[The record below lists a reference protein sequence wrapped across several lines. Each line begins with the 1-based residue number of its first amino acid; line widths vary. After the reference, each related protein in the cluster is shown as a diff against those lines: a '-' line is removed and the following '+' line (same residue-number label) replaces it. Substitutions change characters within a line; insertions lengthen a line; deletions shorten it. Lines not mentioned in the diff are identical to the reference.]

1 MINVLNNRL
10 LGSFDLSDILCDKKP
25 NAKSTKS
32 NEKKII
38 NLDRKS
44 ILKTYSVITE
54 ETNAIL
60 KSRIFNY
67 SEYQSEMYDMI
78 EFVKLITN
86 DTDLIIELTNVNM
99 CIYCYLSYLIHYKNK
114 SEDTVNEEMIIL
126 DRIKYLRSFYL
137 LLISE
142 MFNRGAR
149 HGIIYLDD
157 EGERIKD
164 IKNFSVFGEGDA
176 AIKVNNNQICDTID
190 SIAYDLDLNE
200 ALTQMNGKSM
210 INMTNDSYTL

>member
-1 MINVLNNRL
+1 
-10 LGSFDLSDILCDKKP
+10 
-25 NAKSTKS
+25 
-32 NEKKII
+32 
-38 NLDRKS
+38 
-44 ILKTYSVITE
+44 
-54 ETNAIL
+54 
-60 KSRIFNY
+60 
-67 SEYQSEMYDMI
+67 
-78 EFVKLITN
+78 
-86 DTDLIIELTNVNM
+86 M
-99 CIYCYLSYLIHYKNK
+99 CIYCYLSYLIYCKDK

-142 MFNRGAR
+142 MFNRGAK

-164 IKNFSVFGEGDA
+164 IKNFSVFGDCGA

-200 ALTQMNGKSM
+200 ALIKMNGRSM
-210 INMTNDSYTL
+210 INTTNDSYTL